1 MDYQYPEDFKVLK
14 EEYERAMLTLALVA
28 ETAARVDAKGALAHR
43 GRRAKVQAG
52 GRPLLQPRQGEQLT
66 WDS

>member
-28 ETAARVDAKGALAHR
+28 ETAAAVDAKGHWLIVDAAQ
-43 GRRAKVQAG
+43 KFKQAG
-52 GRPLLQPRQGEQLT
+52 DRYFNHGKENN
-66 WDS
+66 